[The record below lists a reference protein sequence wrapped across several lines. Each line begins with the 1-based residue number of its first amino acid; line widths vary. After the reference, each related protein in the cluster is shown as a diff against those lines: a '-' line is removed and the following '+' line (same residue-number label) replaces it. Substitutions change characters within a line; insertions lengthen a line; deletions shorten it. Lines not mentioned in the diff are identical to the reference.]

1 MRWAEILLLTPAAV
15 FIAVAWG
22 GVLAGA
28 SIETAWVRGIVGAA
42 ASGAIGLAILWLLRP
57 DQRRADP

>member
-1 MRWAEILLLTPAAV
+1 MRWAEFVLVAPAAV

-28 SIETAWVRGIVGAA
+28 AVEAAWVRGLAGAA
-42 ASGAIGLAILWLLRP
+42 GTAAIGLAIVWLLRP
-57 DQRRADP
+57 QRGANR